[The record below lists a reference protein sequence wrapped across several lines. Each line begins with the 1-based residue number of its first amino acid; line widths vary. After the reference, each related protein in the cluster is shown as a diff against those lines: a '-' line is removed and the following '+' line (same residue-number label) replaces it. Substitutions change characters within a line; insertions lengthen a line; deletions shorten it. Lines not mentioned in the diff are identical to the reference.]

1 MAERRVEEVK
11 KELELVHETMERQD
25 DGTNYDNKPGI
36 VGGFIAFNCYFRL
49 NTRMKKVTVVSW
61 QEEKDA
67 GGRASSREKHRLG
80 LAFKEKLP
88 APFRVILFQKN
99 LKKKKNCNGR

>member
-36 VGGFIAFNCYFRL
+36 VGGFIIDEA
-49 NTRMKKVTVVSW
+49 MIHDDWS
-61 QEEKDA
+61 
-67 GGRASSREKHRLG
+67 
-80 LAFKEKLP
+80 
-88 APFRVILFQKN
+88 
-99 LKKKKNCNGR
+99 